1 MKKPWVKLVAAV
13 AALFLLIVILVPLF
27 VHADS
32 FRPVVEKQLSTALG
46 RQVTLGQLGFSLLS
60 GSLQAHTIAIA
71 DDPAFSSSPFLQA
84 KSLEIG
90 VEVSPLLFHRQVHIT
105 KLTIDSPSISLLL
118 NQSGKWN
125 FSSLGGASSAPGQKP
140 SAIPDFTVGE
150 LSIKDGSATVSTIPA
165 VRKPFVYSAINL
177 TVKKFSFASSFP
189 FELTAD
195 LPASGS
201 LTLKGEGG
209 PLSQTNAADTPFK
222 ATLALKHFDPVA
234 SGVIDPGKG
243 ISMLLD
249 LDSQVTSA
257 DGTLTSSGKINAQHV
272 QLARTGRPT
281 QKPISVD
288 FAVSENLDERTGK
301 IANVS
306 VQTGSAA
313 AYASGSFKL
322 TTTDAILNLHIG
334 APSLPIDALEE
345 LLPAFGVQLPSGS
358 QLKGG
363 TLTANL
369 NVSGPATA
377 TTISGPVTVANTT
390 LAGFD
395 LGSKIQGLSN
405 LFKSGGGTQIQ
416 ILKATV
422 NSSPQ
427 VTQLSD
433 IYGNLPQLGSATGS
447 GSVTPAGA
455 IDFKMVATLSSNN
468 AVGAVAN
475 QAVNTVSN
483 LVGGFLHPKTKPAAS
498 SGNKGIPLTITG
510 TSSDPKIR
518 ANVVGMFK

>member
-209 PLSQTNAADTPFK
+209 PLSQTNAADTPF
-222 ATLALKHFDPVA
+222 
-234 SGVIDPGKG
+234 
-243 ISMLLD
+243 
-249 LDSQVTSA
+249 
-257 DGTLTSSGKINAQHV
+257 
-272 QLARTGRPT
+272 
-281 QKPISVD
+281 
-288 FAVSENLDERTGK
+288 
-301 IANVS
+301 
-306 VQTGSAA
+306 
-313 AYASGSFKL
+313 
-322 TTTDAILNLHIG
+322 
-334 APSLPIDALEE
+334 
-345 LLPAFGVQLPSGS
+345 
-358 QLKGG
+358 
-363 TLTANL
+363 
-369 NVSGPATA
+369 
-377 TTISGPVTVANTT
+377 
-390 LAGFD
+390 
-395 LGSKIQGLSN
+395 
-405 LFKSGGGTQIQ
+405 
-416 ILKATV
+416 
-422 NSSPQ
+422 
-427 VTQLSD
+427 
-433 IYGNLPQLGSATGS
+433 
-447 GSVTPAGA
+447 
-455 IDFKMVATLSSNN
+455 
-468 AVGAVAN
+468 
-475 QAVNTVSN
+475 
-483 LVGGFLHPKTKPAAS
+483 
-498 SGNKGIPLTITG
+498 
-510 TSSDPKIR
+510 
-518 ANVVGMFK
+518 